1 MLPVRMPSVVVPML
15 GLKLCRLLG
24 EGRFQP
30 RQDLWLRHLDHRLE
44 NLHRRHRWWLAAA
57 WWVEPAAAT
66 RDKAGPVNTLKTS
79 FGLRSSAI
87 THSTGGQPSSA
98 HSIWLT
104 ITEVVSCSSS
114 GSSFSTQSEICRM
127 PARRASLSGSLFL
140 LLAEL
145 KEIIDG
151 PNDSGG
157 DGAVHLE
164 YFVANKTPWGKQ
176 RIPAGCTPPSHAAKR
191 PPTYALH
198 KPSRR
203 PPNALGRNGRTSPL
217 LNIPNHRATHI
228 TQLLHGPVRH
238 SAQHRR
244 AASVD
249 ADDLVAYVF
258 VLTPSN
264 YLGLS
269 RDCCRL

>member
-44 NLHRRHRWWLAAA
+44 NLHRRRRWWLAAA

-164 YFVANKTPWGKQ
+164 YFVANKTPMGKTAEAP
-176 RIPAGCTPPSHAAKR
+176 RKMI
-191 PPTYALH
+191 L
-198 KPSRR
+198 
-203 PPNALGRNGRTSPL
+203 
-217 LNIPNHRATHI
+217 
-228 TQLLHGPVRH
+228 
-238 SAQHRR
+238 
-244 AASVD
+244 
-249 ADDLVAYVF
+249 
-258 VLTPSN
+258 
-264 YLGLS
+264 
-269 RDCCRL
+269 